1 MSDARLIMEPK
12 IAVQIA
18 KALQGHEGNVTINL
32 NMNATQTQ
40 YGGESKVEDC
50 YMAKPEDLDLL
61 ALMESLP
68 QPRLKNFI
76 SHIYHLAFVK
86 FGKNRSQAS
95 QWLGVNYRTAYR
107 RSVLLVGN
115 KESEFEEQPLQLEN
129 EL

>member
-1 MSDARLIMEPK
+1 MSDAKLIMEPK
-12 IAVQIA
+12 IALQIA

-40 YGGESKVEDC
+40 YSANVKED
-50 YMAKPEDLDLL
+50 YVAKPEELDLL
-61 ALMESLP
+61 ALMEGLP

-115 KESEFEEQPLQLEN
+115 KESEFEEQPFQLGK
-129 EL
+129 